1 MPMAKK
7 QKILIVD
14 DEQNIRKL
22 VKASL
27 ETGYTV
33 IEAVDGKQ
41 ALDKARAEKPD
52 LILLDIMMPGMDGYA
67 TCSALKSIPITKEI
81 PVVMLTAV
89 QYELNEKLAK
99 QVGAIGY
106 IRKPFTRQELLATIS
121 NTLTKH

>member
-1 MPMAKK
+1 MAKK

-27 ETGYTV
+27 EADYTV
-33 IEAVDGKQ
+33 IEAADGKQ
-41 ALDKARAEKPD
+41 ALDKAKVEKPD

-67 TCSALKSIPITKEI
+67 TCNALKSAPITKEI

-99 QVGAIGY
+99 QLGAIGY
-106 IRKPFTRQELLATIS
+106 IRKPFTRQELLVIIG

>member
-1 MPMAKK
+1 MAKK

-27 ETGYTV
+27 EADYTV
-33 IEAVDGKQ
+33 LEAADGKQ
-41 ALDKARAEKPD
+41 ALDKARVETPD
-52 LILLDIMMPGMDGYA
+52 LILLDIMMPEMDGYT
-67 TCSALKSIPITKEI
+67 TCSALKSDPITKEI

-89 QYELNEKLAK
+89 QYELNEKLAE
-99 QVGAIGY
+99 QLGAIGY
-106 IRKPFTRQELLATIS
+106 IRKPFTRQELLVTIS